1 MPSASHPALLLLLHD
16 AEDAA
21 RCLKALAA
29 AGLPEDLVVVA
40 GGAPTGRRVL
50 DELGDFLG
58 ARRLEGDGAALVN
71 AAARAHD
78 GDLILLDGATEVGP
92 DFCAELAAVA
102 AVEPDAATITPLSN
116 DAGFL
121 SVPRRNLP
129 WPLPSGGL
137 TAAQAASRL
146 RAGALGLHPRV
157 PTALPHATLL
167 RRAALQ
173 LVGPLDET
181 LELRDALTDFCV
193 RATAAGLAHVV
204 ADELFVAHRGA
215 IPDATVAGWE
225 GEVAT
230 RHPALAPAVAAVA
243 QDRHSAL
250 ARTLL
255 AASVALE
262 PLTVTVDARNVAG
275 AMSGSV
281 VHVVELLG
289 ALAERDDV
297 RVRALLPARV
307 GADAARALERMPGL
321 ERLTVQDAEDDGV
334 ARTHVAHRPWQVESV
349 ADMALLDRLGERTVL
364 THQDLIGYRTP
375 DVFASVDAWQDYRAT
390 TVDALGLAAMV
401 LFFSQAA
408 AHDAAAED
416 LVPLERSRVVPI
428 GAVPDL
434 LTGDDGGTPPSAL
447 RNRDRPFLLVL
458 GARFRHKNVRFAL
471 ELLGALRDE
480 HGWDGELVLA
490 GGDVLN
496 GSGSADDA
504 AWLLRAPEHA
514 GAVVELGAVS
524 QAEKGWLLANAAA
537 VVYPSTYE
545 GFGLVPFEAAQAGTP
560 ALVAPAS
567 ALRETVPA
575 PLALLTPWDA
585 QASAARVAPV
595 LTDGVPR
602 TELVDGLRAAAAAL
616 TWGRTGGLLVAAYH
630 DAVRLPAPPAAR
642 LAADLARAERDYWS
656 VRDGIPDET
665 WPLVKPED
673 PLVDIP
679 LARDLVALLRS
690 GGGRQRL
697 LRAMRLARRLPG
709 RG

>member
-1 MPSASHPALLLLLHD
+1 VPSASHPALLLLLRD
-16 AEDAA
+16 AEQTA
-21 RCLKALAA
+21 RCLRALAT
-29 AGLPEDLVVVA
+29 AGLPDDLVVLA
-40 GGAPTGRRVL
+40 GGAPAVRMTL
-50 DELGDFLG
+50 QELGGFLNARWLDG
-58 ARRLEGDGAALVN
+58 AGAALVN
-71 AAARAHD
+71 TGVTAVD
-78 GDLILLDGATEVGP
+78 SDLILLDGATEVGQ
-92 DFCAELAAVA
+92 DFYAELLAVA
-102 AVEPDAATITPLSN
+102 AAEPDAATVTPLSN

-146 RAGALGLHPRV
+146 RAGALGLHPRI
-157 PTALPHATLL
+157 PTALAHTTLL
-167 RRAALQ
+167 RRAAFQ

-181 LELRDALTDFCV
+181 LSLHDALGDFCA

-215 IPDATVAGWE
+215 IPDGTTAGWE
-225 GEVAT
+225 GEVAA
-230 RHPALAPAVAAVA
+230 RHQALGPAVAAVA

-250 ARTLL
+250 ARALL

-275 AMSGSV
+275 AVNGSV

-289 ALAERDDV
+289 ALAARDDV
-297 RVRALLPARV
+297 RVRALLPAQV
-307 GADAARALERMPGL
+307 GADAARALERMPTL
-321 ERLTVQDAEDDGV
+321 ERLTTDAAEDDGV

-401 LFFSQAA
+401 LFFSEAA

-416 LVPLERSRVVPI
+416 LVAPERGRVVPI
-428 GAVPDL
+428 GATPELLSDDNSIVPPA
-434 LTGDDGGTPPSAL
+434 LTS
-447 RNRDRPFLLVL
+447 RDRPFLLVL

-524 QAEKGWLLANAAA
+524 QGEKAWLLANAAA

-545 GFGLVPFEAAQAGTP
+545 GFGLVPFEAAQVGTP

-567 ALRETVPA
+567 ALRETVPE

-595 LTDGVPR
+595 LADGAPR

-616 TWGRTGGLLVAAYH
+616 TWERTGGLLVAAYH
-630 DAVRLPAPPAAR
+630 DAVRLPATPAAR

-656 VRDGIPDET
+656 VRDGIPDEA

-697 LRAMRLARRLPG
+697 LRAMKLARRLPG
-709 RG
+709 RS

>member
-1 MPSASHPALLLLLHD
+1 VPSASAPALLLLLHD
-16 AEDAA
+16 AEQTA
-21 RCLKALAA
+21 RCLKALAV
-29 AGLPEDLVVVA
+29 AGLPEDLVIVV
-40 GGAPTGRRVL
+40 GGAPAARATL
-50 DELGDFLG
+50 DELGGFLG
-58 ARRLEGDGAALVN
+58 ARWLEGDGAALVN
-71 AAARAHD
+71 AAAKALE
-78 GDLILLDGATEVGP
+78 GDLIVLDGATEVGP
-92 DFCAELAAVA
+92 GFHAELLAVA

-129 WPLPSGGL
+129 WPLPLGGL

-157 PTALPHATLL
+157 PTALPHATLV

-173 LVGPLDET
+173 LVGALDET
-181 LELRDALTDFCV
+181 LALRDALADFCV
-193 RATAAGLAHVV
+193 RCTAAGLAHVV
-204 ADELFVAHRGA
+204 ADELFVAHRGTV
-215 IPDATVAGWE
+215 PDGTVAGWE

-230 RHPALAPAVAAVA
+230 RHPALAPAVTAVA

-275 AMSGSV
+275 AMNGSV

-289 ALAERDDV
+289 TLVQRDDV
-297 RVRALLPARV
+297 RVRALLPAQV
-307 GADAARALERMPGL
+307 GADAARALERMPAL
-321 ERLTVQDAEDDGV
+321 ERLGAEAAESDGV

-375 DVFASVDAWQDYRAT
+375 DVFGSVAAWQDYRAT
-390 TVDALGLAAMV
+390 TVDAIGLAAMV
-401 LFFSQAA
+401 LFFSHAA

-416 LVPLERSRVVPI
+416 LVTPERARVVPI
-428 GAVPDL
+428 GATPEL
-434 LTGDDGGTPPSAL
+434 LGGDGGVEPSGLAG
-447 RNRDRPFLLVL
+447 RDRPFLLVL

-504 AWLLRAPEHA
+504 VWLLRAPEHA
-514 GAVVELGAVS
+514 DAVVELGAVS
-524 QAEKGWLLANAAA
+524 QAEKTWLLANAAA

-545 GFGLVPFEAAQAGTP
+545 GFGLVPFEAAQVGTP

-567 ALRETVPA
+567 ALRETVPEA
-575 PLALLTPWDA
+575 LALLTPWDA
-585 QASAARVAPV
+585 RASASRVAPV
-595 LTDGVPR
+595 LADGDPR
-602 TELVDGLRAAAAAL
+602 TELVQGLRAAAAAL
-616 TWGRTGGLLVAAYH
+616 TWERTGGLLVAAYH

-642 LAADLARAERDYWS
+642 LAADLARAERDYWT
-656 VRDGIPDET
+656 VRDGVPDET
-665 WPLVKPED
+665 WPLVRPDD

-690 GGGRQRL
+690 SGGRRRL
-697 LRAMRLARRLPG
+697 LRALRIARRLPG
-709 RG
+709 RS

>member
-1 MPSASHPALLLLLHD
+1 MPSASPPALLLVLHD
-16 AEDAA
+16 AEQAA

-29 AGLPEDLVVVA
+29 AGMPEALAVLA
-40 GGAPTGRRVL
+40 GGAPAARTTL
-50 DELGDFLG
+50 DELGGFL
-58 ARRLEGDGAALVN
+58 APRWVEGEGGALVN
-71 AAARAHD
+71 AAVAALD
-78 GDLILLDGATEVGP
+78 GDMILLDGATEVGVG
-92 DFCAELAAVA
+92 FFAELAEAAVA
-102 AVEPDAATITPLSN
+102 EPDAATITPLSN

-129 WPLPSGGL
+129 WPLPTGGV
-137 TAAQAASRL
+137 TAEQAAARL
-146 RAGALGLHPRV
+146 RTGALGLHPRI

-167 RRAALQ
+167 RRSALQ

-181 LELRDALTDFCV
+181 LALRDALADFCV

-215 IPDATVAGWE
+215 VPGGTVTGWD
-225 GEVAT
+225 GEVAA
-230 RHPALAPAVAAVA
+230 RHPALGPAIAAVA

-262 PLTVTVDARNVAG
+262 PLTVTIDARNVAG

-297 RVRALLPARV
+297 RVRALLPAQV
-307 GADAARALERMPGL
+307 GADAARALERMPAL
-321 ERLTVQDAEDDGV
+321 ERLGIEDAEDEGV

-375 DVFASVDAWQDYRAT
+375 DVFGSVDAWQDYRAT

-401 LFFSQAA
+401 LFFSKAA
-408 AHDAAAED
+408 AHDAAVED
-416 LVPLERSRVVPI
+416 LVAPERSRVVPI
-428 GAVPDL
+428 GATPEL
-434 LTGDDGGTPPSAL
+434 LTGDGGIAPPAL
-447 RNRDRPFLLVL
+447 TGRDRPFLLVL

-480 HGWDGELVLA
+480 HEWDGELVLA

-514 GAVVELGAVS
+514 GAVRELGAVT
-524 QAEKGWLLANAAA
+524 QAEKTWLLANAAA

-560 ALVAPAS
+560 ALVAATS
-567 ALRETVPA
+567 ALRETVPEA
-575 PLALLTPWDA
+575 LALLTPWDA

-595 LTDGVPR
+595 LADCAAR
-602 TELVDGLRAAAAAL
+602 TELVEGLRAASATL
-616 TWGRTGGLLVAAYH
+616 TWERTGGLLVDAYQAAI
-630 DAVRLPAPPAAR
+630 RLPAPPAAR

-665 WPLVKPED
+665 WPLVRPDD

-679 LARDLVALLRS
+679 LARDLVALLRL

-697 LRAMRLARRLPG
+697 LRALKLARRLPG

>member
-1 MPSASHPALLLLLHD
+1 
-16 AEDAA
+16 
-21 RCLKALAA
+21 
-29 AGLPEDLVVVA
+29 
-40 GGAPTGRRVL
+40 
-50 DELGDFLG
+50 
-58 ARRLEGDGAALVN
+58 
-71 AAARAHD
+71 
-78 GDLILLDGATEVGP
+78 
-92 DFCAELAAVA
+92 
-102 AVEPDAATITPLSN
+102 
-116 DAGFL
+116 
-121 SVPRRNLP
+121 
-129 WPLPSGGL
+129 
-137 TAAQAASRL
+137 
-146 RAGALGLHPRV
+146 
-157 PTALPHATLL
+157 
-167 RRAALQ
+167 
-173 LVGPLDET
+173 
-181 LELRDALTDFCV
+181 
-193 RATAAGLAHVV
+193 
-204 ADELFVAHRGA
+204 
-215 IPDATVAGWE
+215 
-225 GEVAT
+225 
-230 RHPALAPAVAAVA
+230 APAVAAVA

-262 PLTVTVDARNVAG
+262 PLSVTVDARNVAG

-289 ALAERDDV
+289 ALAQRDDI
-297 RVRALLPARV
+297 RVRALLPAQV
-307 GADAARALERMPGL
+307 GADAARALEGIPAL
-321 ERLTVQDAEDDGV
+321 ERLGAEAAADDGV
-334 ARTHVAHRPWQVESV
+334 ARTHIAHRPWQVESV

-375 DVFASVDAWQDYRAT
+375 DVFASVDVWQDYRAT

-416 LVPLERSRVVPI
+416 LIAPERSRVVPI
-428 GAVPDL
+428 GAVPEL
-434 LTGDDGGTPPSAL
+434 LGGDGGTAPSAL
-447 RNRDRPFLLVL
+447 RDRDRPFLLVL

-471 ELLGALRDE
+471 ELLGALRGE
-480 HGWDGELVLA
+480 HGWDGKLVLA

-524 QAEKGWLLANAAA
+524 QAEKTWLLANAAA

-560 ALVAPAS
+560 ALVAPTS

-575 PLALLTPWDA
+575 QLALLTPWDA
-585 QASAARVAPV
+585 RASASRVAPV
-595 LTDGVPR
+595 LADGGPR
-602 TELVDGLRAAAAAL
+602 AELVEGLRMAAGTL
-616 TWGRTGGLLVAAYH
+616 TWERTGGLLVEAYH
-630 DAVRLPAPPAAR
+630 DALRLPAPPAAR

-665 WPLVKPED
+665 WPLVRPD
-673 PLVDIP
+673 GPLVDIP
-679 LARDLVALLRS
+679 LARDLVALLRA

-697 LRAMRLARRLPG
+697 LRAMKLARRLPG

>member
-1 MPSASHPALLLLLHD
+1 MSFASHPALLLLLHD
-16 AEDAA
+16 AEQTA

-29 AGLPEDLVVVA
+29 AGPPEDLMVVA
-40 GGAPTGRRVL
+40 GGAPAARAAL
-50 DELGDFLG
+50 DELGGFLG
-58 ARRLEGDGAALVN
+58 ARWLEGDGAALVN
-71 AAARAHD
+71 AAAEALD

-92 DFCAELAAVA
+92 GFFAELLAVA
-102 AVEPDAATITPLSN
+102 AAEPDAATITPLSN

-146 RAGALGLHPRV
+146 RAGALGLHPRI
-157 PTALPHATLL
+157 PTALAHITLL

-173 LVGPLDET
+173 LVGPLDAT
-181 LELRDALTDFCV
+181 LVLRDALADFCV

-204 ADELFVAHRGA
+204 ADELFVAHRGTA
-215 IPDATVAGWE
+215 ADGTVAGWE
-225 GEVAT
+225 GEVAA

-250 ARTLL
+250 ARALL

-262 PLTVTVDARNVAG
+262 PLTVTIDARNVAG
-275 AMSGSV
+275 AMNGSV

-297 RVRALLPARV
+297 RVRALLPAQV
-307 GADAARALERMPGL
+307 GADAGRALERMPAL
-321 ERLTVQDAEDDGV
+321 ERLGAESFEDDGV

-375 DVFASVDAWQDYRAT
+375 DVFGSVDRWQDYRAT

-401 LFFSQAA
+401 LFFSEAA

-416 LVPLERSRVVPI
+416 LVTAERARVVPI
-428 GAVPDL
+428 GATPEL
-434 LTGDDGGTPPSAL
+434 LGGDGGTAPSAL
-447 RNRDRPFLLVL
+447 NGRDRPFLLVL

-471 ELLGALRDE
+471 ELLGALRAE
-480 HGWDGELVLA
+480 HDWDGELVLA

-524 QAEKGWLLANAAA
+524 QAEKTWLLAHAAA

-560 ALVAPAS
+560 ALVAPVS

-585 QASAARVAPV
+585 RASASRVAPV
-595 LTDGVPR
+595 LADGAAR
-602 TELVDGLRAAAAAL
+602 TELVDGLRAAGAPL
-616 TWGRTGGLLVAAYH
+616 TWERTGGLLVAAYR
-630 DAVRLPAPPAAR
+630 DAVALPAPPAAR

-656 VRDGIPDET
+656 VRDGIPDES
-665 WPLVKPED
+665 WPLVRPD
-673 PLVDIP
+673 APLVDIP
-679 LARDLVALLRS
+679 LARDLAALLGS

-697 LRAMRLARRLPG
+697 LRAMKLARRLPG

>member
-1 MPSASHPALLLLLHD
+1 VPSARDPALLLLLHD
-16 AEDAA
+16 AEQAA

-29 AGLPEDLVVVA
+29 AGLPGELAVVA
-40 GGAPTGRRVL
+40 GGAPAARATL
-50 DELGDFLG
+50 QELGGFLD
-58 ARRLEGDGAALVN
+58 ARWLEGEGAALVN
-71 AAARAHD
+71 VAAAALD

-92 DFCAELAAVA
+92 GFHAELLAVA
-102 AVEPDAATITPLSN
+102 AAEPDAATITPLSN

-129 WPLPSGGL
+129 WPLPAGGL

-146 RAGALGLHPRV
+146 RSGALGLHPRI
-157 PTALPHATLL
+157 PTALAHATLL

-173 LVGPLDET
+173 LIGPLDET
-181 LELRDALTDFCV
+181 LGLRDALADFCV

-215 IPDATVAGWE
+215 LPEATVAGWE

-275 AMSGSV
+275 AMNGSV

-297 RVRALLPARV
+297 RVRALLPAQV
-307 GADAARALERMPGL
+307 GADAARALERMPAL
-321 ERLTVQDAEDDGV
+321 ERLSAEAAEADGV

-375 DVFASVDAWQDYRAT
+375 DVFGSVELWQDYRAT

-416 LVPLERSRVVPI
+416 LVTPERSRVVPI
-428 GAVPDL
+428 GATPEL
-434 LTGDDGGTPPSAL
+434 LGGDGGTAPAAL
-447 RNRDRPFLLVL
+447 DGRDRPFLLVL

-524 QAEKGWLLANAAA
+524 QAEKAWLLANAAA

-585 QASAARVAPV
+585 RASAARVAPV
-595 LTDGVPR
+595 LADGAPR
-602 TELVDGLRAAAAAL
+602 TELVDGLRAAGAAL
-616 TWGRTGGLLVAAYH
+616 TWERTGGLLVAAYH

-642 LAADLARAERDYWS
+642 LAADLARAERNYWS
-656 VRDGIPDET
+656 VRDGIPDES

-697 LRAMRLARRLPG
+697 LRAMKLARRLPG

>member
-1 MPSASHPALLLLLHD
+1 VPSASHPVLLLFLHD
-16 AEDAA
+16 AEQTA

-40 GGAPTGRRVL
+40 GGATAGRTAL
-50 DELGDFLG
+50 NELGGFLD
-58 ARRLEGDGAALVN
+58 ARWLEGDGPAFVN
-71 AAARAHD
+71 AAAAALD

-92 DFCAELAAVA
+92 GFYDELLAVA
-102 AVEPDAATITPLSN
+102 AAEPDAATITPLSN

-137 TAAQAASRL
+137 TAAQAAARL
-146 RAGALGLHPRV
+146 RGGTLGLHPRI
-157 PTALPHATLL
+157 PTALPHAAVL
-167 RRAALQ
+167 RRAAMQ
-173 LVGPLDET
+173 LVGSLDET
-181 LELRDALTDFCV
+181 LALRDALADFCV

-215 IPDATVAGWE
+215 IPDVAVAGWE
-225 GEVAT
+225 GEVTT

-243 QDRHSAL
+243 QNRHSAL

-262 PLTVTVDARNVAG
+262 PLSVTVDARNIAG
-275 AMSGSV
+275 AMNGSV

-297 RVRALLPARV
+297 RVRALLPAQV
-307 GADAARALERMPGL
+307 GADAARALRRIPAL
-321 ERLTVQDAEDDGV
+321 ERLAAEAAEDDGV

-375 DVFASVDAWQDYRAT
+375 DVFGSVDAWQDYRAT

-401 LFFSQAA
+401 LFFSEAA

-416 LVPLERSRVVPI
+416 LVAPERSRVVPI
-428 GAVPDL
+428 GATPEL
-434 LTGDDGGTPPSAL
+434 LGGDGSTAPPAL
-447 RNRDRPFLLVL
+447 NGRDRPFLLVL

-524 QAEKGWLLANAAA
+524 QAEKAWLLANAAA

-560 ALVAPAS
+560 ALVAAAS

-585 QASAARVAPV
+585 RASAARVAPV
-595 LTDGVPR
+595 LADGAPR
-602 TELVDGLRAAAAAL
+602 TELVEGLRAAAAAL
-616 TWGRTGGLLVAAYH
+616 TWERTGGLLVAAYH
-630 DAVRLPAPPAAR
+630 DAARLPAPPAAR

-673 PLVDIP
+673 PLIDIP

-690 GGGRQRL
+690 GSGRQRL
-697 LRAMRLARRLPG
+697 LRAMKLARRLPG